1 MIFGIPLTPFNV
13 IAFCILALTI
23 WVALV
28 RYSHGTS
35 SNLPLLY
42 WLGIVAHMKFFEGGY
57 DPKWVFGGAVC
68 ALIVRFE
75 FISPGLTKLFQLGE
89 LTAIGYVLWRTV
101 GLILLW

>member
-1 MIFGIPLTPFNV
+1 MFFGIPLTPFNV
-13 IAFCILALTI
+13 IAFCMLALTL

-42 WLGIVAHMKFFEGGY
+42 WLGIIAHMKFFEGGY
-57 DPKWVFGGAVC
+57 EPRWVLAGTAC

-75 FISPGLTKLFQLGE
+75 FLSPAIMKTLQLGE
-89 LTAIGYVLWRTV
+89 LAAMGYVLWRTV

>member
-13 IAFCILALTI
+13 IAMIVLALTL
-23 WVALV
+23 WVAIV
-28 RYSHGTS
+28 RYAHGTS

-42 WLGIVAHMKFFEGGY
+42 WMGIVAHMRFFEGGY
-57 DPKWVFGGAVC
+57 DPRWVFGGAVC

-75 FISPGLTKLFQLGE
+75 YLANGIVKAFQLAE
-89 LTAIGYVLWRTV
+89 LIAVAYVAWRTV

>member
-1 MIFGIPLTPFNV
+1 MFFGIPLTPFNV
-13 IAFCILALTI
+13 IAFCILGLTL

-28 RYSHGTS
+28 RYSHGSS

-57 DPKWVFGGAVC
+57 DPKWVFGGALC

-75 FISPGLTKLFQLGE
+75 FLSNGLIKLLQLCE
-89 LTAIGYVLWRTV
+89 LVAIGYVVWRTV
-101 GLILLW
+101 GLLLLW